1 MNTIYLQFLSC
12 MTNFFVLKRVVEP
25 VASHFSNSL
34 CLYYAILFVSL
45 YAIKFGF
52 DFRLV
57 SAVVNVQVVFRF
69 QCFVNA

>member
-1 MNTIYLQFLSC
+1 M
-12 MTNFFVLKRVVEP
+12 
-25 VASHFSNSL
+25 ASHFLNSL

-57 SAVVNVQVVFRF
+57 SAVVNIQVVFRKCVITSAPRRGNRF
-69 QCFVNA
+69 